1 MPNQDEAPHDG
12 AVPASVDVIV
22 AGAGAIGLAL
32 SIALANAGLTVL
44 CLGPAIT
51 ESNGR
56 TVALLDGSVRMLKAI
71 GVWPSLAGRTAPLE
85 TMRLVDDTG
94 SLFRVPPV
102 DFVASEIG
110 IEAFGHNVEN
120 ADLVEV
126 LASQARTTAGLHR
139 ADALL
144 AQHHLTDGGLIGTM
158 DDGRAV
164 RAKLLIAAD
173 GAASPARVAA
183 HIPIRETIYPQ
194 TALTTVL
201 DHDRPHRNIST
212 EFHKRGGPFTLVP
225 LPPNERAAN
234 RSSLVWVMRPEV
246 AAKRIALDPASLAT
260 AIADES
266 RYLLGAVRVPGRVG
280 AFPLR
285 RIVAQRL
292 VGPRLAL
299 AGEAAHALPP
309 IGAQGLNLSFR
320 DAATL
325 VDCLGR
331 ALARGEDPGSPSVL
345 DGYERARAGDIA
357 LRATGVDTLN
367 NALISDLLPVDLVRG
382 AGLVA
387 LSALPAL
394 RRAVMRQG
402 LRPQHAIPSL
412 MR

>member
-1 MPNQDEAPHDG
+1 MPNLDEAPRDG
-12 AVPASVDVIV
+12 PVPAGVDIIV

-32 SIALANAGLTVL
+32 SIALAKAGFSVL

-51 ESNGR
+51 ERNGR

-71 GVWPSLAGRTAPLE
+71 GVWPALAGRTAPLE

-110 IEAFGHNVEN
+110 IDAFGHNVEN
-120 ADLVEV
+120 ADLVDV
-126 LASQARTTAGLHR
+126 LDRRARQTNGFYR

-144 AQHHLTDGGLIGTM
+144 SRHQVT
-158 DDGRAV
+158 DDGLVGTTDNGQTV

-183 HIPIRETIYPQ
+183 HIPVRETAYPQ

-201 DHDRPHRNIST
+201 EHDRPHRNIST

-225 LPPNERAAN
+225 LPPSARATN
-234 RSSLVWVMRPEV
+234 RSSLVWVMRPEMATKRMALEQ
-246 AAKRIALDPASLAT
+246 AALAT
-260 AIADES
+260 AIETES
-266 RYLLGAVRVPGRVG
+266 HHLLGSVRVRDRVG

-285 RIVAQRL
+285 RVVAQRL
-292 VGPRLAL
+292 IGPRLAL

-325 VDCLGR
+325 VDCLAGAR
-331 ALARGEDPGSPSVL
+331 ARGDDPGSAPVL
-345 DGYERARAGDIA
+345 GGYERARVGDIA
-357 LRATGVDTLN
+357 LRAAGVDTLN
-367 NALISDLLPVDLVRG
+367 NALISEYLPVDLVRG
-382 AGLVA
+382 AGLAA

-402 LRPQHAIPSL
+402 LRPQHAIPTL